1 MGLNQKQAMGKRLNW
16 LYAGVI
22 AVVFA
27 VVFSTQFDAK
37 LHISGDNAVYLTLA
51 RNMAAGHGYAAMGTD
66 GLFHP
71 ASHFPPGYPAL
82 LSFFMAFGVD
92 SPVFFKVMNGL
103 LLLSSLLLIFVMAR
117 GLTGRPVLAFCA
129 VLLAVFSP
137 QTLGFATIVMSEMA
151 YMFCVTAGMFMLY
164 LYSGR
169 PSRHGRVPG
178 GSLPLC
184 GNTKVAADTPA
195 DSSGPGTSP
204 DGKTVNANITGRK
217 LKASARPIP
226 DTTAGA
232 GRYCFLCDRRFWGA
246 VVLLV
251 AAYYIRSVAMSA
263 LGAAL
268 VFFLMRREWKQA
280 GVFAGGVILLLL
292 PWSVR
297 NAVHGIESRYFGTI
311 MTVNPW
317 RPEQGTISTF
327 GEMFTKMVNNFDE
340 TVIKGFREILFPFM
354 EWGEAPSGALSV
366 VSGLIVL
373 GIVFYGAWKM
383 GRMRWLFIFYLLG
396 NIALF
401 MLWHGGNGSRY
412 VTPIAPLLFVFFYTG
427 IYYLVLWSLSRLPSA
442 GEKDERLRG
451 LPCVLPFLF
460 LVMILP
466 ALKPLAVQAEMARY
480 PYPPHYENY
489 FLIARELNRQ
499 APQGSVVIARK
510 PDLFNYL
517 APSLVAV
524 NYKFTTEP
532 LELIA
537 DLLEKNADYV
547 VLEQLGYNSTP
558 LYLLPAVNAYPELFP
573 VAWQLDNPETYLLF
587 FDRRL
592 AAMILAG
599 EEIPEDY
606 FNFPDD

>member
-1 MGLNQKQAMGKRLNW
+1 MEKRLNL
-16 LYAGVI
+16 LYIAVI

-27 VVFSTQFDAK
+27 VMFSTQFDPK

-51 RNMAAGHGYAAMGTD
+51 RNLADGHGYTAMGTD
-66 GLFHP
+66 GGYHP
-71 ASHFPPGYPAL
+71 ASHFPPGYSAL
-82 LSFFMAFGVD
+82 LSFFMVLGID
-92 SPVFFKVMNGL
+92 SLVFFKILNGIL
-103 LLLSSLLLIFVMAR
+103 LLASLLMVFVMVK
-117 GLTGRPVLAFCA
+117 GLTGRPVLAFCT

-169 PSRHGRVPG
+169 PSRDGRPSTSSAYSQSTTGPAPSHGRQ
-178 GSLPLC
+178 
-184 GNTKVAADTPA
+184 NTV
-195 DSSGPGTSP
+195 SSGRQTLGPAPTS
-204 DGKTVNANITGRK
+204 GIQS
-217 LKASARPIP
+217 ASSPPPSGQSPSTRP
-226 DTTAGA
+226 
-232 GRYCFLCDRRFWGA
+232 YCFLRDVRFWGA

-251 AAYYIRSVAMSA
+251 AAYYIRSVGMSA
-263 LGAAL
+263 LDAGL
-268 VFFLMRREWKQA
+268 VFFLFRREWKQA
-280 GVFAGGVILLLL
+280 GVFAGGVVLLLL

-327 GEMFTKMVNNFDE
+327 GEMFTKMVGNFDE
-340 TVIKGFREILFPFM
+340 TVIKGFREIVFPFM
-354 EWGEAPSGALSV
+354 ELGEEPSGALSV
-366 VSGLIVL
+366 ISGLVVL
-373 GIVFYGAWKM
+373 GIVFYGAWRM
-383 GRMRWLFIFYLLG
+383 GRMRWVFIFYLLG

-412 VTPIAPLLFVFFYTG
+412 VTPLAPLLFVFFYAG
-427 IYYLVLWSLSRLPSA
+427 VYYLVLWTLSRLPSG
-442 GEKDERLRG
+442 GEKPEPVKG
-451 LPCVLPFLF
+451 LPCTLPFLF
-460 LVMILP
+460 LIMILP

-489 FLIARELNRQ
+489 FLIARQLNRQ
-499 APQGSVVIARK
+499 APRGSVVIARK
-510 PDLFNYL
+510 PDLFNYF
-517 APSLVAV
+517 ADRLVAV
-524 NYKFTTEP
+524 NYKFTTDP
-532 LELIA
+532 YELIA
-537 DLLEKNADYV
+537 DLVEKNADYV

-558 LYLLPAVNAYPELFP
+558 LYLLPAVNTHPELFP
-573 VAWQLDNPETYLLF
+573 VVWQLDEPETYLLF

-606 FNFPDD
+606 FNLPDR